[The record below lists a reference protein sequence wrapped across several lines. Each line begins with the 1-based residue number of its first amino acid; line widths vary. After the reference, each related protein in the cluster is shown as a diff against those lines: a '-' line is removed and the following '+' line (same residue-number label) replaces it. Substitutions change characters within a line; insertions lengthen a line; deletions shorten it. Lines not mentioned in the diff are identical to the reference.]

1 MLPANFN
8 DRLNKM
14 MELKLEEI
22 ARDTKEAFSG
32 DSAEAASRGLIH
44 SSYNLGLYQR
54 RRVQQIEKRVE
65 AVLACQKRLISAL
78 RLPFSETLA
87 SELKAQSEEWV
98 TPEWCEQSVQSDPDL
113 GLMKDYKTGF
123 REETLQAR
131 NSALKKASIE
141 IDLLVDELRTE
152 VITQTPTLS
161 KELDQKFKLLLSPG
175 QAEKDFADWSQQLS
189 PVNGQ
194 IAGLFA
200 DLDNFKALNTKY
212 SEPRIDQSLL
222 PDAMHLVEGLTR
234 MRGGAYKH
242 GGDEYVL
249 ILPNHDA
256 MEGAGFA
263 EKLRKAIEQHEFT
276 IDTDP
281 VHITVSLGIAVW
293 PVHGATYQDLL
304 TKASEA
310 KTQAKVQK
318 NCFRMAEIVI
328 GQGTPLPRSG
338 LSLSAQHLAVYLNGK
353 SQYGLDHDPMIDPAS
368 LCNELSFTE
377 DTLALAADEL
387 AEHGWVSLIKT
398 MGMGKAGFSTL
409 SPTALLFI
417 ETDQF
422 IRGNDPKSDAR
433 ELASQLIKQPE
444 GSANL
449 SEIDRQLSWGPR
461 RINPSVSFLQ
471 LKEYVQASK
480 THGAHPYA
488 VSWIRATEKT
498 KRFALHV

>member
-1 MLPANFN
+1 MLPSNFN
-8 DRLNKM
+8 DRLNQMMGVKM
-14 MELKLEEI
+14 EEI
-22 ARDTKEAFSG
+22 AQETQEAFSR

-44 SSYNLGLYQR
+44 SGYTLGLYQR
-54 RRVQQIEKRVE
+54 RRVQQIDRRVK
-65 AVLACQKRLISAL
+65 AVLECQKRLISAM
-78 RLPFSETLA
+78 RLPFNETLA
-87 SELKAQSEEWV
+87 SELKAQSEAWV
-98 TPEWCEQSVQSDPDL
+98 TPEWCEQSVQSDPNL
-113 GLMKDYKTGF
+113 GLMKDNKAGF

-131 NSALKKASIE
+131 NSVLRKASIE
-141 IDLLVDELRTE
+141 IDLLVDELRTQGN
-152 VITQTPTLS
+152 TQTPTLS
-161 KELDQKFKLLLSPG
+161 KELDQKFKILLSPG

-189 PVNGQ
+189 PVKGQ
-194 IAGLFA
+194 IAVLFA

-234 MRGGAYKH
+234 VRGGAYKY

-249 ILPNHDA
+249 ILPNNDG

-263 EKLRKAIEQHEFT
+263 EKLRKAIEQYEFT
-276 IDTDP
+276 VDTDS

-318 NCFRMAEIVI
+318 NCFRMAEIVL
-328 GQGTPLPRSG
+328 GQGAPLPRSG

-353 SQYGLDHDPMIDPAS
+353 SQYGLDHDPMIDSAS

-377 DTLALAADEL
+377 DVLALAADEL
-387 AEHGWVSLIKT
+387 AEHGWVKLIKT
-398 MGMGKAGFSTL
+398 IGMGKAGFSSL

-422 IRGNDPKSDAR
+422 IRGSDPKSDAR
-433 ELASQLIKQPE
+433 ELAAQLIKQPE

-449 SEIDRQLSWGPR
+449 SELDKQLSWGPR
-461 RINPSVSFLQ
+461 RTNPSVSFLQ
-471 LKEYVQASK
+471 LKEYVQASR
-480 THGAHPYA
+480 TLGAHPYA

-498 KRFALHV
+498 KRFALNV

>member
-1 MLPANFN
+1 
-8 DRLNKM
+8 M
-14 MELKLEEI
+14 MEIKLDEI
-22 ARDTKEAFSG
+22 AQDTQNAFTG
-32 DSAEAASRGLIH
+32 DSAEANRRGLIH

-54 RRVQQIEKRVE
+54 RRVQQIEQRVE
-65 AVLACQKRLISAL
+65 AVLACQKRLISAV
-78 RLPFSETLA
+78 RLPFSGTLA

-113 GLMKDYKTGF
+113 GLTKDYKPGF

-152 VITQTPTLS
+152 GNTQKPTLS
-161 KELDQKFKLLLSPG
+161 KELDQKFKILLSPG

-194 IAGLFA
+194 IAVLFA

-212 SEPRIDQSLL
+212 SEPKIDQSLL
-222 PDAMHLVEGLTR
+222 PDAMHLIEGLTR

-256 MEGAGFA
+256 MEAAGFA
-263 EKLRKAIEQHEFT
+263 EKLRKAIQQFEFKV
-276 IDTDP
+276 DTDL

-293 PVHGATYQDLL
+293 PVHGAAYQDLL
-304 TKASEA
+304 VKASEA
-310 KTQAKVQK
+310 KTQAKIQK
-318 NCFRMAEIVI
+318 NCFRMTELVSGPGA
-328 GQGTPLPRSG
+328 PLPRSG
-338 LSLSAQHLAVYLNGK
+338 VSLSAQHLAVFLNRK
-353 SQYGLDHDPMIDPAS
+353 SAHGLDYDPMVDPAS
-368 LCNELSFTE
+368 LYNELGFT
-377 DTLALAADEL
+377 DDVLALAADEL
-387 AEHGWVSLIKT
+387 AEHGWIKLVKT

-417 ETDQF
+417 ETDRF
-422 IRGNDPKSDAR
+422 VRGNDPTSDAR
-433 ELASQLIKQPE
+433 ELAAQLIKQPE

-449 SEIDRQLSWGPR
+449 SELDKQLSWGPR

-480 THGAHPYA
+480 TFGAHPYA
-488 VSWIRATEKT
+488 LSWIRATEKT
-498 KRFALHV
+498 KRFALNA

>member
-8 DRLNKM
+8 DRLNQM
-14 MELKLEEI
+14 MGVKLEAI
-22 ARDTKEAFSG
+22 AHETQEAFSR
-32 DSAEAASRGLIH
+32 DSAEAATKGLTH
-44 SSYNLGLYQR
+44 SSYAYGLYQR
-54 RRVQQIEKRVE
+54 RRVYQIEKRVE
-65 AVLACQKRLISAL
+65 AILACQKRLISAV

-87 SELKAQSEEWV
+87 SELKAQSEARV
-98 TPEWCEQSVQSDPDL
+98 TLEWCEQSVQSDPDL

-131 NSALKKASIE
+131 NSALRKASIE
-141 IDLLVDELRTE
+141 IDLLVDELRTQGN
-152 VITQTPTLS
+152 TLTPTLS
-161 KELDQKFKLLLSPG
+161 KELDQKFKILLSPG

-194 IAGLFA
+194 IAVLFA
-200 DLDNFKALNTKY
+200 DIDNFKALNTKY

-234 MRGGAYKH
+234 MRGGAYKY

-249 ILPNHDA
+249 ILPNHDG

-263 EKLRKAIEQHEFT
+263 EKLRNAIEQYEFRV
-276 IDTDP
+276 DTDP

-293 PVHGATYQDLL
+293 PVHGATYQDLP

-318 NCFRMAEIVI
+318 NCFRMAEIVS
-328 GQGTPLPRSG
+328 GPGAPLPRSG
-338 LSLSAQHLAVYLNGK
+338 LSLSAQHLTVYLNGK
-353 SQYGLDHDPMIDPAS
+353 SQHGLDHDPMIDPTS

-377 DTLALAADEL
+377 DVLALAADEL
-387 AEHGWVSLIKT
+387 AEHGWVKLIKT
-398 MGMGKAGFSTL
+398 MGMGKAGFSSL

-422 IRGNDPKSDAR
+422 IRGSDPKSDAR
-433 ELASQLIKQPE
+433 ELAAQLIKQPE
-444 GSANL
+444 ESANL
-449 SEIDRQLSWGPR
+449 SELDKQLSWGPR

-480 THGAHPYA
+480 TLGAHPYA

-498 KRFALHV
+498 KRFALNV